1 MNEISAQ
8 ELEQQIA
15 EIEGF
20 QVMITRGGRNVRNDK
35 HGFCPWDGINR
46 TKRDRTVSDFKKK
59 FEEKYRG
66 YSIEI
71 IEVDGN
77 IAHGNTNLEN
87 VREGYS
93 NGN

>member
-8 ELEQQIA
+8 ELEEQIY

-20 QVMITRGGRNVRNDK
+20 QVMITCGGRNVRDDK
-35 HGFCPWDGINR
+35 RDFHPWKWRNR
-46 TKRDRTVSDFKKK
+46 TKGDRTVSDFKKK

-77 IAHGNTNLEN
+77 IAHGNTKLEN

>member
-8 ELEQQIA
+8 ELERQID

-35 HGFCPWDGINR
+35 HGFRPWDGINR

-59 FEEKYRG
+59 FEEKYSG

-77 IAHGNTNLEN
+77 TAHGNTKLEN